1 MKKCYADPTL
11 NISQEDFEKPEK
23 LSIKINCGDQEDE
36 DEEELEGEKVPKKVV
51 IKEDIDF

>member
-1 MKKCYADPTL
+1 MQTPSL

-36 DEEELEGEKVPKKVV
+36 DEDEVEGEGEKLPKKVV

>member
-1 MKKCYADPTL
+1 MLQVQRFLGASATM
-11 NISQEDFEKPEK
+11 SK